1 MPTAFDMVSHRFR
14 DPAEHR
20 AEWLVAGL
28 EEIGYTVRPCHSNQP
43 GFGHCKPEDDRDIL
57 LVWTKSRHTIEAPA
71 NAFEQA
77 GGRVVVCEESHF
89 KGMVDEKIFS
99 LCLHD
104 HNGAGTWPEYGPQR
118 WKDLGLEL
126 KPWREEGDHILLCG
140 QRGIGSTLM
149 ASPMDWHLRVK
160 DQLTTERPIKV
171 RAHPK
176 SRLGPDQRF
185 IQRQPAT
192 LDEHLVNCWAVVVWS
207 SGAGTK
213 ALMDGIPV
221 FYDAPRSFLAGAAS
235 KLRGGKIQDG
245 SLDDPNLYDRL
256 PVFERLAWSQ
266 WRTSEIVSGE
276 AFVRLLG

>member
-1 MPTAFDMVSHRFR
+1 MVSHRFR

-20 AEWLVAGL
+20 AEWMVAGL
-28 EEIGYTVRPCHSNQP
+28 EALGYTVRPCYGNQANIEP
-43 GFGHCKPEDDRDIL
+43 CIPTDDRDIL

-71 NAFEQA
+71 DAFEEA

-99 LCLHD
+99 LCFHD
-104 HNGAGTWPEYGPQR
+104 HNGAGLWPEYGPRR

-126 KPWREEGDHILLCG
+126 KPWREDGDHILVCG
-140 QRGIGSTLM
+140 QRGIGSKM
-149 ASPMDWHLRVK
+149 MHSPVDWHLQVRHK
-160 DQLTTERPIKV
+160 LTTTRPVQV

-176 SRLGPDQRF
+176 SRLQQDQGF
-185 IQRQPAT
+185 IQIQPET
-192 LDEHLVNCWAVVVWS
+192 LEKHLVNCWAVVVWS

-221 FYDAPRSFLAGAAS
+221 FYDAPHSFLEGAAS
-235 KLRGGKIQDG
+235 KLRGGNIQDG
-245 SLDDPNLYDRL
+245 TLDDPNLYDRL

-276 AFVRLLG
+276 AFARLLG